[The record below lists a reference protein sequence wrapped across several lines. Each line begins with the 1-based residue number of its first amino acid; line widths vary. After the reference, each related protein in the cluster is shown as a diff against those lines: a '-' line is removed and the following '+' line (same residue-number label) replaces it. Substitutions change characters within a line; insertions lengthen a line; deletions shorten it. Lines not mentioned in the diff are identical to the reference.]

1 MSASRYNNCYLQQVR
16 ILLIILLSNLLST
29 AVFAQVNDSQLASFY
44 LQQGDYDKAV
54 LYYQK
59 LYEKQALHTYYEFY
73 LKSLYALENLDEA
86 KSLIKKQ
93 QKTYPSEKA
102 YDLDLADYF
111 VKVKDEKK
119 AEKILNKI
127 VNELSPRFASIQN
140 TADLFVKRAKPA
152 YALRVYQKG
161 RKILP
166 AYPFNMEIAK
176 LQGELGNTSEM
187 VAEYLDLLEINPA
200 YLQSVQNALN
210 QSLGFEKGSKEN
222 LSLKAELYKRIQR
235 YPSKEFYNELLI
247 WILTQEKDFEGVY
260 RQSISLDKR
269 KNENGY
275 RLLDLSVLAK
285 NNQDFDLA
293 TMSLDY
299 VIQKGKDEAL
309 YIDAKVLLL
318 QVLYAKVK
326 SSATYT
332 EADLERL
339 ETEYVGTLDELG
351 RNPRTV
357 HVIKELAEIQGVYQK
372 QYVEANKNLN
382 ATLKIPGIS
391 AQSIAELKLLMADLK
406 LLQSDPWEASLLYM
420 QVEKSFK
427 YDRLGEIAKFR
438 NARIYYFEGEF
449 DLAKAMLDVLKGSTS
464 KKISND
470 AMELSLLITDNS
482 TIDTTTKPLEIFA
495 KSDLYFLKS
504 QFDESISLLD
514 SLEEKYPGHALSD
527 EILFLRSK
535 IAAQKSD
542 FEAQEKYLE
551 EIVSSFPDDILAD
564 NALYGLAVL
573 NDKQKNDP
581 KKAAEYYKRL
591 LLEYKD
597 SLFVVEARKRFRELR
612 GDELN

>member
-1 MSASRYNNCYLQQVR
+1 
-16 ILLIILLSNLLST
+16 
-29 AVFAQVNDSQLASFY
+29 
-44 LQQGDYDKAV
+44 
-54 LYYQK
+54 
-59 LYEKQALHTYYEFY
+59 
-73 LKSLYALENLDEA
+73 
-86 KSLIKKQ
+86 
-93 QKTYPSEKA
+93 
-102 YDLDLADYF
+102 
-111 VKVKDEKK
+111 
-119 AEKILNKI
+119 
-127 VNELSPRFASIQN
+127 
-140 TADLFVKRAKPA
+140 
-152 YALRVYQKG
+152 
-161 RKILP
+161 
-166 AYPFNMEIAK
+166 
-176 LQGELGNTSEM
+176 
-187 VAEYLDLLEINPA
+187 
-200 YLQSVQNALN
+200 
-210 QSLGFEKGSKEN
+210 
-222 LSLKAELYKRIQR
+222 
-235 YPSKEFYNELLI
+235 
-247 WILTQEKDFEGVY
+247 
-260 RQSISLDKR
+260 
-269 KNENGY
+269 
-275 RLLDLSVLAK
+275 
-285 NNQDFDLA
+285 
-293 TMSLDY
+293 
-299 VIQKGKDEAL
+299 
-309 YIDAKVLLL
+309 
-318 QVLYAKVK
+318 
-326 SSATYT
+326 
-332 EADLERL
+332 
-339 ETEYVGTLDELG
+339 
-351 RNPRTV
+351 
-357 HVIKELAEIQGVYQK
+357 
-372 QYVEANKNLN
+372 
-382 ATLKIPGIS
+382 
-391 AQSIAELKLLMADLK
+391 
-406 LLQSDPWEASLLYM
+406 M

-612 GDELN
+612 GDELNWYDSL

>member
-16 ILLIILLSNLLST
+16 ILLIILLSNLLFT

-44 LQQGDYDKAV
+44 FQQGDYDKAV

-59 LYEKQALHTYYEFY
+59 LYEKQALHTYYKFY

-102 YDLDLADYF
+102 YDLDLAEYF

-222 LSLKAELYKRIQR
+222 LSLKAELYKGIQR

-293 TMSLDY
+293 TKSLDY

-326 SSATYT
+326 SSATYA

-357 HVIKELAEIQGVYQK
+357 NVIKELAEIQGVYQK

-382 ATLKIPGIS
+382 AALKIPGIS

-449 DLAKAMLDVLKGSTS
+449 DLAKTMLDVLKGSTS

-591 LLEYKD
+591 LLKYKD